1 MNTNIQAAK
10 SLEDLPDFFSAA
22 QLSEVLGLSKAT
34 TDRRVEEG
42 KIPCLRIGRR
52 LIISRAHLLR
62 WLDQELTEASGY
74 GKA

>member
-1 MNTNIQAAK
+1 MNTNIQPAK
-10 SLEDLPDFFSAA
+10 RLEDLPDFFSAA

-34 TDRRVEEG
+34 TYRRVEEG

-52 LIISRAHLLR
+52 LIISRTHLLR

-74 GKA
+74 GKT

>member
-10 SLEDLPDFFSAA
+10 RLEDLPDFFSAA

-34 TDRRVEEG
+34 TYRRVEEG

-52 LIISRAHLLR
+52 LIISRTHLLR

>member
-34 TDRRVEEG
+34 TYRRVEEG

-52 LIISRAHLLR
+52 LIISRDHLLR
-62 WLDQELTEASGY
+62 WLDQELTEAVDY